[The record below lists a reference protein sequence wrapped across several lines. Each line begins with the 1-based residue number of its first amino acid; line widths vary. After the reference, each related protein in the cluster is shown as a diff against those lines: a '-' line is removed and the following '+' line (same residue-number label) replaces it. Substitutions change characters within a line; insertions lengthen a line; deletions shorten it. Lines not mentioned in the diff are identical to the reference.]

1 MQSEFSQLL
10 YKYGRTEINQAT
22 EKRIDIAFFPKL
34 NQPVS
39 KWMYIAADCRSQ
51 KTQWLSCSAS
61 YSTAHL
67 LYKLY
72 SLLLNCTYSN
82 YTQAAATCSA
92 VQQHNTFTVQIMYKL
107 YSVQLNCTYSNY
119 RITAATCSAA
129 QQHST
134 FPVQIL
140 YSLQL
145 NCTYGNYTEPAATCS
160 AVKQHTNFPADVF
173 WSAVHPAVLNYTVS
187 VRIHSVMSLD
197 WTFQIHAT
205 TPKTVSLVPST
216 TKHTQLLLC
225 PELYVYADRHIHRLD
240 SSN

>member
-72 SLLLNCTYSN
+72 S
-82 YTQAAATCSA
+82 
-92 VQQHNTFTVQIMYKL
+92 
-107 YSVQLNCTYSNY
+107 VQLNCTDSNY
-119 RITAATCSAA
+119 RVTYVECVTVQHIECTDSVQSAT
-129 QQHST
+129 
-134 FPVQIL
+134 
-140 YSLQL
+140 
-145 NCTYGNYTEPAATCS
+145 
-160 AVKQHTNFPADVF
+160 
-173 WSAVHPAVLNYTVS
+173 
-187 VRIHSVMSLD
+187 
-197 WTFQIHAT
+197 
-205 TPKTVSLVPST
+205 
-216 TKHTQLLLC
+216 
-225 PELYVYADRHIHRLD
+225 ELYWQ
-240 SSN
+240 